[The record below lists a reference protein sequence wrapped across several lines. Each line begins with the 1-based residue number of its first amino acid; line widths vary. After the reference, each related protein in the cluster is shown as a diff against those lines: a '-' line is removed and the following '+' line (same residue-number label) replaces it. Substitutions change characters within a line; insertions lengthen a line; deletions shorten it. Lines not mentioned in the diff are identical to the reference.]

1 MIVFGASP
9 EHRSPDHM
17 AKHRSSL
24 ERTRV
29 VAQAP
34 EFRTGALVKATI
46 VNGEIL
52 VENGEHIGAFSGRV
66 LGNGKNGQ
74 ASALG

>member
-1 MIVFGASP
+1 LIVFGASP

-34 EFRTGALVKATI
+34 EFRTSALIKATI
-46 VNGEIL
+46 INDEIL
-52 VENGEHIGAFSGRV
+52 METNEHTNAFFGRATK
-66 LGNGKNGQ
+66 NGKHGQ
-74 ASALG
+74 APALR